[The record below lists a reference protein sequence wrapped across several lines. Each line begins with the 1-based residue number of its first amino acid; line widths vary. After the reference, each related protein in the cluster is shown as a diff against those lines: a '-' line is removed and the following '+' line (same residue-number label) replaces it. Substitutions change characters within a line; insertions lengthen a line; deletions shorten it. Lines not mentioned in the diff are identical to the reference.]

1 MVYALF
7 FAKKVQ
13 CSMSNVHFFVTLH
26 PENEKR
32 IIIIKNERKL

>member
-7 FAKKVQ
+7 LAKNVQ

-26 PENEKR
+26 PENEKEDYYYY
-32 IIIIKNERKL
+32 ERKL